1 MLRRDNYIALLAE
14 RPRVHEQLVQL
25 LGLARWPARYLMRHP
40 GVIDELATDALLA
53 ERVDPVAFDKEL
65 SMV

>member
-1 MLRRDNYIALLAE
+1 MLRRDSHIALLAE

-40 GVIDELATDALLA
+40 GVID
-53 ERVDPVAFDKEL
+53 
-65 SMV
+65 